1 MPSRDDIFKQQ
12 SPWGSPPGGDGNGSG
27 RRTSPPNIDD
37 LIRKAQGKIGKI
49 FPGGKAGGKK
59 PIALGIIILLIL
71 WALSGL
77 YRVLPDE
84 QGVVLRFGKF
94 VKTTQPG
101 LNYHLPFPVERVL
114 TPKVTKVNRIDVGF
128 RSASDTGRTSGVDDV
143 PEESLMLTGD
153 ENIVNIDYSV
163 FWVIKDAGK
172 FLFKIQSP
180 VVTVK
185 AAAETAM
192 REVIAKS
199 RLQPI
204 LTEGR
209 SKIEAETQTIM
220 QGLLDEYESGIQITQ
235 VQTQKADP
243 PDEVIDAFRDVQA
256 ARADM
261 ERSKNEAEAY
271 QNDVIPR
278 ARGEAAKILQEAEA
292 YKKQVVAE
300 AEGEASRFVAIYN
313 EYAKAKKVTQERM
326 YLETMEKVLADIDK
340 VIIDKSSG
348 AGVVPYLPLPE
359 LRSKERNN
367 EKIFDSNTSCSG
379 SDSIPITFCG
389 TRN

>member
-1 MPSRDDIFKQQ
+1 MVDDFKGRGG
-12 SPWGSPPGGDGNGSG
+12 SPWGSPPGGGGNGSG
-27 RRTSPPNIDD
+27 RGPTPPDIDEIIKNIQRTINRFLPGSGA
-37 LIRKAQGKIGKI
+37 K
-49 FPGGKAGGKK
+49 GGK
-59 PIALGIIILLIL
+59 PIILIL
-71 WALSGL
+71 AILAIVWAASGL

-94 VKTTQPG
+94 VSTTQPG
-101 LNYHLPFPVERVL
+101 LNYHIPYPVETVL

-128 RSASDTGRTSGVDDV
+128 RSASDTGRTSGVADV
-143 PEESLMLTGD
+143 SEESLMLTGD
-153 ENIVNIDYSV
+153 ENIVNIDFSV

-185 AAAETAM
+185 ATAETAM
-192 REVIAKS
+192 REVVARSK
-199 RLQPI
+199 LQSI

-209 SKIEAETQTIM
+209 SKIEIETQSIM

-235 VQTQKADP
+235 VQTQKSDP

-278 ARGEAAKILQEAEA
+278 ARGDAAKILQEAEA
-292 YKKQVVAE
+292 YKKKVIAMS
-300 AEGEASRFVAIYN
+300 EGEASRFLSIYS
-313 EYAKAKKVTQERM
+313 EYKLAKQVTQERM
-326 YLETMEKVLADIDK
+326 YLETMERVLADIDK
-340 VIIDKSSG
+340 VIIDRKAG
-348 AGVVPYLPLPE
+348 GVVPYLPLPE
-359 LRSKERNN
+359 LTKKSK
-367 EKIFDSNTSCSG
+367 
-379 SDSIPITFCG
+379 G
-389 TRN
+389 TDTQ